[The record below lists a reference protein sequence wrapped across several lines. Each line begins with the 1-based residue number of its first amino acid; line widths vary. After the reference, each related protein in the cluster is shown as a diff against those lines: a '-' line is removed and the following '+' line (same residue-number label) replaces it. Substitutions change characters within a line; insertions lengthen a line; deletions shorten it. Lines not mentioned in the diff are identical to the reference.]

1 MELTTEKVT
10 RAFEAFMD
18 FGTEK
23 AVATAVADG
32 IEEQTARALVA
43 GFDFGM
49 DGNAEAYRAG
59 YESSHDGKQSKSEEL
74 EKLRAVIS
82 TDAWGKV
89 SGLISFKLK
98 RARILLEETRH
109 FAETAGADAVAVD
122 AFISGYMQR

>member
-1 MELTTEKVT
+1 MELT
-10 RAFEAFMD
+10 
-18 FGTEK
+18 TEK

-59 YESSHDGKQSKSEEL
+59 YESSHDGKLSKSDEL

-82 TDAWGKV
+82 ADAWGKV
-89 SGLISFKLK
+89 SGLVSFKLK
-98 RARILLEETRH
+98 RARILLEEIRH
-109 FAETAGADAVAVD
+109 FAETAGADSVAVD
-122 AFISGYMQR
+122 AFILGYMQR